1 MGLFCSRRSYCVGI
15 LIHHK
20 SQPMNFFKR
29 LMYVSYLLAVPVVCC
44 FSQQPDNDF
53 VKRSFDAA
61 RPLYRNLLQKT
72 SGSFALYPH
81 SLYAPDSIKYY
92 GIDEWTGGFWP
103 GILWYMF
110 GYTKDTSWKQAATAW
125 TGSLE
130 ANQFNTNHHDIGFMM
145 YCSYGN
151 AIRFEHNAAYKKIL
165 VQSAESLTKRYSPVV
180 GCIQS
185 WNKRKSKGDINTWE
199 YPVIMDNMMNLE
211 LLFYASR
218 ASNDPKYRQIA
229 VSHAE
234 KTMLNHLRKDFSS
247 YHVVNYDPKTGA
259 VLHKQTLQGF
269 SDESTWARGQAWG
282 IYGFTMCYRETGD
295 KRFLNTAIGMA
306 DFFLQHK
313 NLPKDKIP
321 YWDFNAGE
329 AGFTPDWEFDPA
341 RFTET
346 PRDASAAAI
355 ASSALIELSTFV
367 SGKRSRRYYD
377 AAVAILRSLAG
388 DEYLNRGAP
397 NPYFL
402 LKHSTGN
409 LPSNREIDVPLIYA
423 DYYFLEALLRYER
436 SKKK

>member
-1 MGLFCSRRSYCVGI
+1 MTFIRRFFLVFFLFTVATQNLSAQ
-15 LIHHK
+15 K
-20 SQPMNFFKR
+20 
-29 LMYVSYLLAVPVVCC
+29 
-44 FSQQPDNDF
+44 QQDF
-53 VKRSFDAA
+53 VKRSFSTAA
-61 RPLYRNLLQKT
+61 PLYTNLLQKT
-72 SGSFALYPH
+72 AGNYTRYPH
-81 SLYAPDSIKYY
+81 SMFGNDTIKYF

-110 GYTKDTSWKQAATAW
+110 EYTKDTSWQRAATVW
-125 TGSLE
+125 TESLE
-130 ANQFNTNHHDIGFMM
+130 KNQFNTAHHDIGFMM

-151 AIRFEHNAAYKKIL
+151 ALRFQNNPAYEKIL
-165 VQSAESLTKRYSPVV
+165 LQSAESLTKRYSPVV

-218 ASNDPKYRQIA
+218 VSKDPKYKQIA
-229 VSHAE
+229 ISHAE
-234 KTMLNHLRKDFSS
+234 KTMQYHLRKDFSS

-259 VLHKQTLQGF
+259 VLHQQTLQGF
-269 SDESTWARGQAWG
+269 SDGSTWARGQAWG
-282 IYGFTMCYRETGD
+282 IYGFTMSYRETGD
-295 KRFLNTAIGMA
+295 QRFLKTAMGMA

-313 NLPKDKIP
+313 NLPKDKVP
-321 YWDFNAGE
+321 YWDFNVGE
-329 AGFTPDWEFDPA
+329 PGFTPDWTFDA
-341 RFTET
+341 NRFKET

-355 ASSALIELSTFV
+355 VSSALFELSTHV
-367 SGKRSRRYYD
+367 KGKKAKQYYS
-377 AAVAILRSLAG
+377 AAVAIVQSLSSDA
-388 DEYLNRGAP
+388 YLNTAQT

-402 LKHSTGN
+402 LQHSTGN